1 MMDPIFA
8 RIREH
13 SRQIASRLPTPM
25 FYKDCSQAARRSRDF
40 FETDPVIGKLL
51 GFVAD
56 HLENDFGHGLDHAI
70 KVTLD
75 AGTLLIVEGQHLHD
89 TDDQVQNR
97 LRVVQSA
104 GLLHDIQRKH
114 KHHAQRGAEY
124 ARDILT
130 DYPFSAQEIADIHCA
145 IANHE
150 AFTEPMPIDKTDGR
164 LVSDCLYDA
173 DKFRWG
179 PDNFTHTVWDMVSF
193 SGVPLATFVALYP
206 KAIRGLNRIRS
217 TFRTPT
223 GAFYGP
229 EFIDL
234 GLAIGDELL
243 RFIRTEF
250 AAELN
255 ECR

>member
-1 MMDPIFA
+1 MDPIFV

-13 SRQIASRLPTPM
+13 SRQIAARLPAPV
-25 FYKDCSQAARRSRDF
+25 FYKDCAQAARRSRDF

-51 GFVAD
+51 AFVTD
-56 HLENDFGHGLDHAI
+56 HLEDDFGHGLDHAV

-75 AGTLLIVEGQHLHD
+75 AGTLLIVEGRHQTD
-89 TDDQVQNR
+89 THARVQDR

-104 GLLHDIQRKH
+104 GLLHDIQRKQ
-114 KHHAQRGAEY
+114 KHHAQRGADY
-124 ARDILT
+124 ARHLLT
-130 DYPFSAQEIADIHCA
+130 DYPFSAREINDIHAA

-150 AFTEPMPIDKTDGR
+150 AFTEPTPIDTVDGR
-164 LVSDCLYDA
+164 LISDCLYDA

-206 KAIRGLNRIRS
+206 KAIGGLNRIRS

-223 GAFYGP
+223 GRVYGP

-234 GLAIGDELL
+234 GLAIGEELL
-243 RFIRTEF
+243 RFIGAEFTTEL
-250 AAELN
+250 A
-255 ECR
+255 

>member
-1 MMDPIFA
+1 MDPIFA

-13 SRQIASRLPTPM
+13 SRQIASRLPAPL
-25 FYKDCSQAARRSRDF
+25 FYKDCAQAARRSRSF
-40 FETDPVIGKLL
+40 FESDPVIRRLL
-51 GFVAD
+51 SFVAD
-56 HLENDFGHGLDHAI
+56 HLEDDFGHGLDHAI

-75 AGTLLIVEGQHLHD
+75 AGTLLIVESRRHHD
-89 TDDQVQNR
+89 TDARAQSR

-104 GLLHDIQRKH
+104 GLLHDIRRKH
-114 KHHAQRGAEY
+114 KNHAKHGAEY
-124 ARDILT
+124 ARKILA
-130 DYPFSAQEIADIHCA
+130 DYPFSAQEIADIHGA

-150 AFTEPMPIDKTDGR
+150 AFTEPTPLDTLDGR

-206 KAIRGLNRIRS
+206 KAIGGLTRIRS
-217 TFRTPT
+217 TFRTAT

-243 RFIRTEF
+243 AFIRTEF
-250 AAELN
+250 ATELN
-255 ECR
+255 